1 MIRLLG
7 AGLVAGGGLLLG
19 LLQAGKLTQQVRLL
33 AQAAEDLEE
42 LARLLSWNGAPL
54 SELLQ
59 ALERRGGALAPV
71 YGACIR
77 GLQREDRQP
86 FGRIWRE
93 ALREFAPPLTE
104 EGQAVLLEAGD
115 ILGRYDRTKQ
125 IEGLTACGK
134 RLRLLTDEARETR
147 RQMGR
152 VYCVM
157 GGTAGLLAAIVL
169 I

>member
-19 LLQAGKLTQQVRLL
+19 LLQAERLTQQVRLL
-33 AQAAEDLEE
+33 AQAAGDLEE

-59 ALERRGGALAPV
+59 ALERRG
-71 YGACIR
+71 GACIR

-134 RLRLLTDEARETR
+134 RLRQLTDEARETR